1 MSFRLSIDCFK
12 KDQRLKKVFD
22 TDQKIT
28 EIEKKIFQKS
38 ANDPQKYRNIIYDI
52 ITDILKGQNFK
63 DVLRSL
69 EQEKF
74 VWNHPEF
81 SEIIFKQR
89 EQDEFIVNPFEVEEG
104 VLTCPKCSKSRTFSY
119 SKQTRSADEPM
130 TTFAT
135 CMNCRYKWTYSG

>member
-1 MSFRLSIDCFK
+1 MSFRSNKDIFK
-12 KDQRLKKVFD
+12 QEALKKVLD
-22 TDQKIT
+22 SDLKIS
-28 EIEKKIFQKS
+28 EIELKIFQKS
-38 ANDPQKYRNIIYDI
+38 GNDPKKYKNIVYDVVTDI
-52 ITDILKGQNFK
+52 IKGQTFKDILQ
-63 DVLRSL
+63 SL
-69 EQEKF
+69 EQDKF
-74 VWNHPEF
+74 EWNHSEF